1 MGGVLAE
8 DLGLEFHG
16 VDFAPTGL
24 GTYFA
29 KHSQGD
35 ALGFRIAPR
44 WGLGHCPT
52 GELGKGAIGGA
63 GLESNG
69 ERPRDESRLPSPHGE
84 RPRDEP
90 RLPSPNGASCES
102 PGHRPGFG
110 P

>member
-1 MGGVLAE
+1 MSGCLRLRPALVGKIRHRIRRTIC
-8 DLGLEFHG
+8 LGLKIISPFQG
-16 VDFAPTGL
+16 LGFAPTGL

-69 ERPRDESRLPSPHGE
+69 ERP
-84 RPRDEP
+84 
-90 RLPSPNGASCES
+90 
-102 PGHRPGFG
+102 
-110 P
+110 

>member
-29 KHSQGD
+29 KYSQGD

-69 ERPRDESRLPSPHGE
+69 ERPRDESRLPSPNGE

-90 RLPSPNGASCES
+90 RLPSPNGE
-102 PGHRPGFG
+102 RP
-110 P
+110 